1 MTSVWIVLIIAV
13 ASFVVALAGFF
24 MTLSLMH
31 NHHRP
36 RIHHRGSK
44 S

>member
-1 MTSVWIVLIIAV
+1 MTSVFIVLAIAV
-13 ASFVVALAGFF
+13 ASFIISSIGFF
-24 MTLSLMH
+24 LTLSLMR

-36 RIHHRGSK
+36 HMHRGSK